1 VLIGSSAALTG
12 PAAQLGTNLISGAE
26 AAISEINDVGGINGR
41 KLRMI
46 SYDDA
51 YDPPKAVENTQ
62 KLINQDKVFALFNYV
77 GTPTGVKVA
86 PLVQEAQI
94 PLVGMF
100 TGAEAFRSPLQ
111 KYIFNIRGSYYEE
124 TELAIKYFAEDIGLK
139 KVAVFYQADAFG
151 LAGLEEQRWL

>member
-1 VLIGSSAALTG
+1 LGGAYWLISGPNWSSCAT
-12 PAAQLGTNLISGAE
+12 GTNLISGAE

-111 KYIFNIRGSYYEE
+111 KYILISEVH
-124 TELAIKYFAEDIGLK
+124 TMK
-139 KVAVFYQADAFG
+139 K
-151 LAGLEEQRWL
+151 LSWL